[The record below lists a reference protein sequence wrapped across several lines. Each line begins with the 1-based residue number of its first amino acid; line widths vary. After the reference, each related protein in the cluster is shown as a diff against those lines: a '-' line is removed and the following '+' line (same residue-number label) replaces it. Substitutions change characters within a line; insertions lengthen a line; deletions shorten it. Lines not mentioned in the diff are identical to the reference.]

1 MNTHIPTTLVLVLLL
16 MFVRAAGAATP
27 TVEVINE
34 TNTHLTY
41 KITHEKGIQ
50 QLTFNYEAEGVDP
63 GEISMVTEVHRFDNC
78 PPSVTIT
85 VPKEAQL
92 EDDNEIGGLIQLMI
106 ENCQSEILGGKF
118 NKFWIFDI
126 LNEDGFDVGPNPTVG
141 QMTPSTPPPPTPP
154 EPNFFEWQS
163 AAWFLWTVVTLYLLW
178 WRIFGPFRPR

>member
-1 MNTHIPTTLVLVLLL
+1 MKTHIPTTLVLVLLF

-34 TNTHLTY
+34 TPTHLTY

-63 GEISMVTEVHRFDNC
+63 GEISMVTEVNRFDNC

-92 EDDNEIGGLIQLMI
+92 EDDNEIGGLI
-106 ENCQSEILGGKF
+106 
-118 NKFWIFDI
+118 
-126 LNEDGFDVGPNPTVG
+126 
-141 QMTPSTPPPPTPP
+141 
-154 EPNFFEWQS
+154 
-163 AAWFLWTVVTLYLLW
+163 
-178 WRIFGPFRPR
+178 